1 MSLKAVCHAHLYKKY
16 LDTYLAVGSPSYPH
30 TLSSRYTCCGSA
42 IRRPF
47 GSHGQAFRIERCLQ
61 MLNQPRFVP
70 LLFDACTGYCHSLSC
85 KQVIDCDA
93 PNLCLSLCLLTQVA
107 SCAVQGYKEGELT
120 FPPTYKFDPGTD
132 VYDSSGKS
140 RVPSWCDRVLW
151 RCNTDAVELLQY
163 THVPQLKVSD
173 HR

>member
-1 MSLKAVCHAHLYKKY
+1 MLWYRTQEA
-16 LDTYLAVGSPSYPH
+16 
-30 TLSSRYTCCGSA
+30 
-42 IRRPF
+42 F
-47 GSHGQAFRIERCLQ
+47 GSHGQALRLQHCLQ
-61 MLNQPRFVP
+61 MPNQLHFVR
-70 LLFDACTGYCHSLSC
+70 LQFGVCTGCCHVSSSRL
-85 KQVIDCDA
+85 VTECDA
-93 PNLCLSLCLLTQVA
+93 PTLHLGLHLLTQGA
-107 SCAVQGYKEGELT
+107 PCAVQGYKEGELT

>member
-1 MSLKAVCHAHLYKKY
+1 MPQLDLYLPTQKAWY
-16 LDTYLAVGSPSYPH
+16 
-30 TLSSRYTCCGSA
+30 
-42 IRRPF
+42 
-47 GSHGQAFRIERCLQ
+47 
-61 MLNQPRFVP
+61 
-70 LLFDACTGYCHSLSC
+70 
-85 KQVIDCDA
+85 
-93 PNLCLSLCLLTQVA
+93 
-107 SCAVQGYKEGELT
+107 AVQGYKEGELT